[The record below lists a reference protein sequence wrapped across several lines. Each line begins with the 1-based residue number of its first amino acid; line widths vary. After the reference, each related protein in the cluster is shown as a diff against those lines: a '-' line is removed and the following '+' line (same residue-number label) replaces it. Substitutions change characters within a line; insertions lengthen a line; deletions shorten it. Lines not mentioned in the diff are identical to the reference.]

1 MTVGVWLLSR
11 SGGQGARLGGAA
23 EASRWLDGARSWN
36 GMSLAA
42 ADMERRRG
50 LLCGLGW
57 AFSNFEAALLG
68 LRMFEG
74 RFGIEFRSLRVCG
87 PRGHQVAAAGG
98 SVRQPRCGPQP
109 GRSPGRPQVP
119 LRPSSSTPGT
129 CPGDTER
136 TFTLKCVYE
145 RSRRWP
151 RRPPGEWIRR
161 GAPTLGRSA
170 EHR

>member
-23 EASRWLDGARSWN
+23 EASRWLDGARSRN
-36 GMSLAA
+36 GTSLTA
-42 ADMERRRG
+42 ADMERPRG

-57 AFSNFEAALLG
+57 AFSSFEAALLG
-68 LRMFEG
+68 LGMFEG
-74 RFGIEFRSLRVCG
+74 RCEIEFRSLRVCG
-87 PRGHQVAAAGG
+87 PWGHQVAAAGG

-109 GRSPGRPQVP
+109 GRSSGRPQVP
-119 LRPSSSTPGT
+119 TRPSGSTPGT
-129 CPGDTER
+129 CPGDTGR
-136 TFTLKCVYE
+136 TLTLKRVYE

-151 RRPPGEWIRR
+151 RCPPGEWIRW